1 MAMQALPGIPG
12 LGGGEIILILV
23 LVLILFGARL
33 LPEFFNGFLHGI
45 QEFKKACKEVSDAMT
60 TQMREDQNSKEFPE
74 RTDRE
79 SSKLIAAF
87 ILWIAQGFGAGKIPW
102 GPGTF
107 GSVVGLFWF
116 AALVAGGSFWL
127 YLIGCVVGIVVSVRF
142 CGLAEIIM
150 GERDPSSVVLDE
162 IIAIP
167 ICFAGWVCLVY
178 FKGGYM
184 PEVTYF
190 FSKQTWPVTAAIF
203 ALFRLFDIAKP
214 PPVYRSQSLPGGWG
228 VTMDDVL
235 AAVYVNVVVLGVHM
249 INSLL
254 THKS

>member
-1 MAMQALPGIPG
+1 MAMQTLPGIPG
-12 LGGGEIILILV
+12 SSTGEILLLLFLV
-23 LVLILFGARL
+23 LVLFGAKL
-33 LPEFFNGFLHGI
+33 LPEFFKGI
-45 QEFKKACKEVSDAMT
+45 RKEIDEFT
-60 TQMREDQNSKEFPE
+60 NEFPGK
-74 RTDRE
+74 RQP
-79 SSKLIAAF
+79 LNPIAAF
-87 ILWIAQGFGAGKIPW
+87 ILWFAQGFGAGRIPW

-116 AALVAGGSFWL
+116 FALVAGGSFWL

-178 FKGGYM
+178 FKDGYM
-184 PEVTYF
+184 PDPDYF
-190 FSKQTWPVTAAIF
+190 FSKQTWTVTAAIF

-235 AAVYVNVVVLGVHM
+235 AAVYVNVVVLGVHV
-249 INSLL
+249 INSFL
-254 THKS
+254 THGS